1 MEILVLG
8 GTKYFGVHMVEELIR
23 KGHNVTIATRGMAQD
38 SYGNRVRRLIVER
51 TSAKSMA
58 EVFRNQTYDVVCDNI
73 AYCSND
79 VKYALDSIK
88 CKRYVMTSTMSVYDD
103 LHINTMESDFNSLEK
118 PLKWCDRADYTY
130 DEVKRLA
137 ECALFQ
143 AYPSQ
148 NSVAIRFP
156 FVIGTDDYTKRL
168 YFYIEHVVKGI
179 PMFIDNI
186 DAQMGFV
193 SSNEAGQF
201 LAFLA
206 EQECTGV
213 VNGSSM
219 GTISLREIITYVEG
233 KTGRRAVL
241 SKAGDNGPYNG
252 APDYSINTGLA
263 SEWGFDFSPLNLWI
277 YELIDKYIQEA
288 MA

>member
-58 EVFRNQTYDVVCDNI
+58 EVFRNKTYDVVCDNI

-79 VKYALDSIK
+79 VKNALDSIK
-88 CKRYVMTSTMSVYDD
+88 CKRYVMTSSMSVYDD
-103 LHINTMESDFNSLEK
+103 LHVNTMESDFNPLEK
-118 PLKWCDRADYTY
+118 PIKWCDRADYTY

-148 NSVAIRFP
+148 NSVAVRFP

-186 DAQMGFV
+186 DVQMGFV
-193 SSNEAGQF
+193 NSNEAGQF

-206 EQECTGV
+206 EQECIGV

-219 GTISLREIITYVEG
+219 GTISLREIIIYVEG
-233 KTGRRAVL
+233 KTGRQAVYR
-241 SKAGDNGPYNG
+241 KRG
-252 APDYSINTGLA
+252 ITV
-263 SEWGFDFSPLNLWI
+263 
-277 YELIDKYIQEA
+277 LITVRLITA
-288 MA
+288 

>member
-8 GTKYFGVHMVEELIR
+8 GTKYFGIHMVEELIK
-23 KGHNVTIATRGMAQD
+23 KGHNVTIATRGITKD
-38 SYGNRVRRLIVER
+38 TYGNSVRRLVVER
-51 TSAKSMA
+51 NSAKSMA
-58 EVFRNQTYDVVCDNI
+58 EVFSNMTYDVVCDNI

-88 CKRYVMTSTMSVYDD
+88 CKRYVMTSSMSVYDD
-103 LHINTMESDFNSLEK
+103 LHVNTMESDFNPFEK
-118 PLKWCDRADYTY
+118 PLKWCDRADYPY

-143 AYPSQ
+143 AYPLQ
-148 NSVAIRFP
+148 NSAAVRFP

-168 YFYIEHVVKGI
+168 YFYIEHVVKEI

-186 DAQMGFV
+186 DAQMEFV
-193 SSNEAGQF
+193 SSDEAGRF

-206 EQECTGV
+206 EQECTGAF
-213 VNGSSM
+213 NGSNT
-219 GTISLREIITYVEG
+219 GTISLREIIAYVEE
-233 KTGRRAVL
+233 KTGRRTVL

-252 APDYSINTGLA
+252 APDYSLNTRLA
-263 SEWGFDFSPLNLWI
+263 SEWKFDFSPLKSWI
-277 YELIDKYIQEA
+277 YDLIDKFIQEA
-288 MA
+288 TT

>member
-8 GTKYFGVHMVEELIR
+8 GTKYFGVHMVEELIKR
-23 KGHNVTIATRGMAQD
+23 GHNVTIATRGKAKD
-38 SYGNRVRRLIVER
+38 TYGKRVQRLIVER

-58 EVFRNQTYDVVCDNI
+58 EVFCNKAYDVVCDNI

-88 CKRYVMTSTMSVYDD
+88 CKRYVMTSSMSVYED
-103 LHINTMESDFNSLEK
+103 LHVNTMESDFNPLEK
-118 PLKWCDRADYTY
+118 PLEWCDRADYTY

-206 EQECTGV
+206 EQESAGV

-219 GTISLREIITYVEG
+219 GTISLQEIITYVEE
-233 KTGRRAVL
+233 KIGRRAVL
-241 SKAGDNGPYNG
+241 SIAGDNGPYNG
-252 APDYSINTGLA
+252 APDYSLNTGLA
-263 SEWGFDFSPLNLWI
+263 SEWGFDFSPLKSWI

-288 MA
+288 TV

>member
-1 MEILVLG
+1 M
-8 GTKYFGVHMVEELIR
+8 TKD
-23 KGHNVTIATRGMAQD
+23 T
-38 SYGNRVRRLIVER
+38 YGNSVGRLVVER
-51 TSAKSMA
+51 NSAKSMK
-58 EVFRNQTYDVVCDNI
+58 EVFSNKTYDVVCDNI

-79 VKYALDSIK
+79 VKFALDSIK
-88 CKRYVMTSTMSVYDD
+88 CKRYVMTSSMSVYDD
-103 LHINTMESDFNSLEK
+103 LHINTMESDFNPLEK
-118 PLKWCDRADYTY
+118 PLKWCDRADYPY
-130 DEVKRLA
+130 GEVKRLA

-148 NSVAIRFP
+148 NSVAVRFP

-168 YFYIEHVVKGI
+168 YFYIEHAVKGI

-186 DAQMGFV
+186 DAQMEFV
-193 SSNEAGQF
+193 SSDEAGRF

-213 VNGSSM
+213 VNGSST

-241 SKAGDNGPYNG
+241 SKAEDNGPYNG
-252 APDYSINTGLA
+252 APDYSLNTRLA
-263 SEWGFDFSPLNLWI
+263 SEWKFGFSPLKSWI
-277 YELIDKYIQEA
+277 HDLIDKYIQDA